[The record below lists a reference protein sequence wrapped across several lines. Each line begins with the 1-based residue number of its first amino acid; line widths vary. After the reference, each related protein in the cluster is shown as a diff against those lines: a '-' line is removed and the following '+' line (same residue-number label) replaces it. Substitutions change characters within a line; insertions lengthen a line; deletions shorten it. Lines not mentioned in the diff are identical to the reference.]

1 MVRIKSTSE
10 IADKWSSVT
19 PGRAQFYKSGV
30 EASGVQWEEN
40 TADAS
45 DAYASGVTQ
54 AIAEDRFSRGVR
66 AAGNEKWRR
75 KSSEVGAGRFG
86 PGVQAAK
93 SDYEK
98 GFAPYR
104 ETISAIELPSRGA
117 RGDPQNYQRV
127 SAIGDALHRQRIG
140 Q

>member
-1 MVRIKSTSE
+1 MVRIKSTAD

-30 EASGVQWEEN
+30 EASGVDWQGN
-40 TADAS
+40 TADAA
-45 DAYASGVTQ
+45 DAYASGVTA
-54 AIAEDRFSRGVR
+54 AIADNRFQRGVNE
-66 AAGNEKWRR
+66 AGNEKWKR
-75 KSSEVGAGRFG
+75 KSSDVGAGRFG

-93 SDYEK
+93 ADYEK

-104 ETISAIELPSRGA
+104 ETISSLELSARGA
-117 RGDPQNYQRV
+117 RGDPANYQRV
-127 SAIGDALHRQRIG
+127 QEIGDALHRQRIG

>member
-1 MVRIKSTSE
+1 MVRIKSISE
-10 IADKWSSVT
+10 ISDKWSTVT
-19 PGRAQFYKSGV
+19 PQRASFYKSGV
-30 EASGVQWEEN
+30 EASGVQWEEK
-40 TADAS
+40 TADAV
-45 DAYASGVTQ
+45 DAYNSGVTQ
-54 AIAEDRFSRGVR
+54 AIADDRFSRGVR

-75 KSSEVGAGRFG
+75 KSSDVGAGRFG
-86 PGVQAAK
+86 PGVTAAK
-93 SDYEK
+93 GDYEK

-104 ETISAIELPSRGA
+104 ETISAIELPARGA

>member
-1 MVRIKSTSE
+1 MVRIKTAAES
-10 IADKWSSVT
+10 ADKWAEVT
-19 PGRAQFYKSGV
+19 PQRAGFYKKGV

-40 TADAS
+40 TADAAP
-45 DAYASGVTQ
+45 AYASGVTA
-54 AIAEDRFSRGVR
+54 AIADNRFERGVR
-66 AAGNEKWRR
+66 SAGNEKWRR
-75 KSSEVGAGRFG
+75 KSADVGAGRFG
-86 PGVQAAK
+86 PGVAAAK
-93 SDYEK
+93 VDYEK

-104 ETISAIELPSRGA
+104 ETISALELPARGA

>member
-1 MVRIKSTSE
+1 MVRIKSTAD
-10 IADKWSSVT
+10 IAKKWKEVT
-19 PGRAQFYKSGV
+19 PGRAQFYKQGV

-40 TADAS
+40 TVNAT
-45 DAYASGVTQ
+45 DAYNSGVTQ
-54 AIAEDRFSRGVR
+54 AIAEDRFSRGVQ
-66 AAGNEKWRR
+66 AAGQEKWKR

-86 PGVQAAK
+86 PGVQAAAP
-93 SDYEK
+93 DFEK

-104 ETISAIELPSRGA
+104 ETIASLELPSRGA

-127 SAIGDALHRQRIG
+127 SAIGDALHKQRIG

>member
-1 MVRIKSTSE
+1 MVRIKSASD

-30 EASGVQWEEN
+30 EASGVEWEEN
-40 TADAS
+40 TADAV
-45 DAYASGVTQ
+45 DAYNSGVTQ

-66 AAGNEKWRR
+66 AAGNDKWRR
-75 KSSEVGAGRFG
+75 KSSDVGAGRFG
-86 PGVQAAK
+86 PGVTAAK
-93 SDYEK
+93 DDFQK

-104 ETISAIELPSRGA
+104 ETISSLQLSSRGA
-117 RGDPQNYQRV
+117 RGDPKNYQRV
-127 SAIGDALHRQRIG
+127 QEIGDALHRQRIG